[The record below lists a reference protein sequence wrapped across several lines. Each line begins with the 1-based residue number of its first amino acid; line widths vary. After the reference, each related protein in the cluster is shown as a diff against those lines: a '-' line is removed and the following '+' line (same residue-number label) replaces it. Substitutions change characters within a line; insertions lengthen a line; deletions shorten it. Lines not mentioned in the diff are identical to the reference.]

1 VLPSSGW
8 GSYEAALLRIGERR
22 TAEADDIEFL
32 KAIGLVDHSDGLP
45 VLTESGKAYF
55 NEQFIRR
62 EHDAARSVL
71 RQCLLFYRPAEALVQ
86 LLAGLPDV
94 DRSVAGIVLR
104 SHGLGDGMTD
114 RRLGSLLTLMDH
126 AGLIWY
132 AKNRGKLGVLVQPA
146 HAVAPPPSIFIS
158 PETPF
163 GNKVWLRRVLEE
175 CDGFIYWLDKHFLPA
190 GLEFIWEGADGRRI
204 SEVRVLSLRLPESEG
219 RRSLRRYR
227 DLKTELVRRS
237 IRFEWR
243 TIDSALIKDTHDRWI
258 VGASSARNVPNV
270 NAILSGQN
278 SEMNLSHQR
287 EELRALIDRY
297 WTDAVPIDE
306 PAAASYEPVTRVA

>member
-1 VLPSSGW
+1 LLPSSGW

-22 TAEADDIEFL
+22 MAEDDDVEFL
-32 KAIGLVDHSDGLP
+32 KVIGLVDRSGGRP
-45 VLTESGKAYF
+45 VLTEPGKAYF
-55 NEQFIRR
+55 DHRFIRR
-62 EHDAARSVL
+62 DDECARHLLS
-71 RQCLLFYRPAEALVQ
+71 QCLLCYRPAEALIQ
-86 LLAGLPDV
+86 LLAGLPEV

-104 SHGLGDGMTD
+104 SHGLGDRMTD
-114 RRLGSLLTLMDH
+114 RQLGSLLTLMDH

-132 AKNRGKLGVLVQPA
+132 AKNRGKIGVLVQPA

-190 GLEFIWEGADGRRI
+190 GLEFIWESADGRRI
-204 SEVRVLSLRLPESEG
+204 SEVRVLSLRLPDNAG
-219 RRSLRRYR
+219 RRSLRQYR
-227 DLKTELVRRS
+227 NLKTELARRS

-278 SEMNLSHQR
+278 SEMNLSQQC
-287 EELRALIDRY
+287 EELGALMERY
-297 WTDAVPIDE
+297 WTSAVPIDE
-306 PAAASYEPVTRVA
+306 PVTANHDSVRRVA